1 MEVIFLFAVVQLN
14 QLYSG
19 LQLINQP
26 TVQSTFLLIISTPR
40 LTMSCMPKHR
50 NAKHRNAKLGINDGI
65 SYFHNMSGWCFGY
78 YY

>member
-1 MEVIFLFAVVQLN
+1 MNGRPFLFAVVQLN
-14 QLYSG
+14 HLYSG

-26 TVQSTFLLIISTPR
+26 TVQSTFLLIISPI
-40 LTMSCMPKHR
+40 S
-50 NAKHRNAKLGINDGI
+50 AKLSINNRI

>member
-1 MEVIFLFAVVQLN
+1 MEVIFLFVVVQLN

-40 LTMSCMPKHR
+40 LTMSCMPKHI
-50 NAKHRNAKLGINDGI
+50 NAKLGINDGI